1 MKQIYVSKPIFWS
14 KDTVGRNEWIY
25 SKKERNIFGNDKKR
39 AIITHAC
46 QMERPHKQMVEREN
60 RVQLSFWEFEFVGKT

>member
-1 MKQIYVSKPIFWS
+1 MIPKRFFGQKTRSVAMNEYILNKNEIYLGMI
-14 KDTVGRNEWIY
+14 
-25 SKKERNIFGNDKKR
+25 KKR

-60 RVQLSFWEFEFVGKT
+60 RVQLSF